1 MQEFYTYISQCPRFH
16 ETCEGG
22 REENKEKKGSEDT
35 RDLISY
41 SSVFASSV
49 SGRFHRSEL
58 LICSLHSICS
68 TCHCY
73 RIICR
78 VLHALE
84 EVILIQYPYFLPFG
98 RQHIW

>member
-1 MQEFYTYISQCPRFH
+1 MQEFYTYISQRPRFR

-22 REENKEKKGSEDT
+22 REGRKKKEKEEKKGSGDT

-41 SSVFASSV
+41 SSVFASV

-68 TCHCY
+68 ACHSY

-78 VLHALE
+78 DSRPLE
-84 EVILIQYPYFLPFG
+84 EAI
-98 RQHIW
+98 

>member
-1 MQEFYTYISQCPRFH
+1 MEEEIFLQKYTCRNSIHTFPSVPDFMKPVR
-16 ETCEGG
+16 EGG
-22 REENKEKKGSEDT
+22 KKIRGEKGSGDT

-68 TCHCY
+68 ACHCY

-78 VLHALE
+78 VLRPLE
-84 EVILIQYPYFLPFG
+84 EVF
-98 RQHIW
+98 